1 MSETVLPKTQTTSP
15 TTPHYRRFSPRWSA
29 LWAPH
34 HPEPRPRHLEP
45 QPYRRQTGGIAALE
59 ARHAVARLLM
69 VQNPHRQSSA
79 ALLKGQRARASPGAT
94 CFPMTPLANGR
105 NCTVRGARSSSPH
118 VEDATK
124 QGELYHERRDTP
136 ATRRGKASNGAKPP
150 SPKMRFVDPVSNTR
164 LATSRRYSGVKR
176 RRVPITGTSLS
187 AGTHTSLT
195 KCLQH
200 KPNPSSLVDR

>member
-124 QGELYHERRDTP
+124 RGELHHERRDTP

-150 SPKMRFVDPVSNTR
+150 SPKMRRTPK
-164 LATSRRYSGVKR
+164 G
-176 RRVPITGTSLS
+176 PES
-187 AGTHTSLT
+187 AGEPGRDLLSDDTASKREKLHRERRAVELT
-195 KCLQH
+195 PRRGRHQTGGIA
-200 KPNPSSLVDR
+200 P